1 MADRVTCVVI
11 GGGAAGQSAALNL
24 VRSRHRVLMV
34 DEGRPRNAATLRS
47 HGFLTR
53 DGVSPMELRKLALA
67 ELATYSE
74 VEVLQRS
81 RVERL
86 ERCGGSADGFRVEIS
101 TRGQGTREVEADA
114 VLIATGLRE
123 ELPRID
129 GLTSYYGMSVFSC
142 LACDGYEHGD
152 AEVVLIGERRGLA
165 ERALLLSR
173 FSDRITVCTNA
184 SDALAPDEEL
194 VLGASGVA
202 VDHRSILRLEGEKG
216 TLERV
221 RFVDGGTIV
230 ASGGFVLPR
239 WNSALEFVE
248 RLGLELDD
256 RGLLVTDRDGRTSV
270 PSVYAAGDVTTQG
283 PQQLIVAAGA
293 GARAAAVLTHDRL
306 GIVTSH

>member
-1 MADRVTCVVI
+1 MTERVTCVVI

-24 VRSRHRVLMV
+24 VRSRHRVLVV

-47 HGFLTR
+47 HGFPTR
-53 DGVSPMELRKLALA
+53 DGVSPMELRKLAIA
-67 ELATYSE
+67 ELGAYSD
-74 VEVLQRS
+74 VEVLGRS
-81 RVERL
+81 RVA
-86 ERCGGSADGFRVEIS
+86 SVQHADDGFRIEIS
-101 TRGQGTREVEADA
+101 TRGHGTREVEADA

-129 GLTSYYGMSVFSC
+129 GLTAFYGMSLFSC
-142 LACDGYEHGD
+142 LACDGYEHGAGD
-152 AEVVLIGERRGLA
+152 VVLIGETRGLA

-173 FSDRITVCTNA
+173 FSDRVAVCTNG
-184 SDALAPDEEL
+184 SDALAPEEQL
-194 VLGASGVA
+194 VLSARGIT
-202 VDHRSILRLEGEKG
+202 VDHRAIRRLEGEKG
-216 TLERV
+216 SLERV
-221 RFVDGGTIV
+221 RFADGETIA

-239 WNSALEFVE
+239 WSSALEFVAP
-248 RLGLELDD
+248 LGLEQDD
-256 RGLLVTDRDGRTSV
+256 RGLIVTDRDGRTSV